1 MAYQNNIPQPTD
13 ALSQSQSDILNN
25 FAAIQTLI
33 DVNHVDFAS
42 ADQGKH
48 KFVTFPV
55 QGAAPAINAGEI
67 GLYNALST
75 KTAKDELYLI
85 NSTGGTVPLTESQQV
100 AGSPGWAYLPSGVLL
115 KWGNSSATG
124 LSTITFPA
132 GATIPA
138 FSNIFT
144 IILTTAYVNAS
155 DGDGFVRLN
164 NFLAPWTQFTVYGS
178 HRTSTGAFGPV
189 GFQFLAIGN

>member
-42 ADQGKH
+42 SDQGKH
-48 KFVTFPV
+48 KFITFPL
-55 QGAAPAINAGEI
+55 QGAAPVINAGEI

-100 AGSPGWAYLPSGVLL
+100 ARSSGWAYLPSGVLL
-115 KWGNSSATG
+115 KWGSSNANG

-132 GATIPA
+132 GPTIPA
-138 FSNIFT
+138 FNSIFT
-144 IILTTAYVNAS
+144 IILTTQYPNAS

-164 NFLAPWTQFTVYGS
+164 DFLAPWTTFTVFGS
-178 HRTSTGAFGPV
+178 QRTKVASIGAV